1 MMVSSQMKSDLYS
14 VGAVADGDD
23 DYDDVHDEA
32 VVDDDDFDEPA
43 AVEAA
48 VDVDVDVVAVAVVA
62 FGPRP
67 VVY

>member
-1 MMVSSQMKSDLYS
+1 MVSSQMKSDLY
-14 VGAVADGDD
+14 VADGDD
-23 DYDDVHDEA
+23 DYDDALDEA

-43 AVEAA
+43 AVVA

>member
-1 MMVSSQMKSDLYS
+1 MMESSQMKSDLYS
-14 VGAVADGDD
+14 AGAVADGDD
-23 DYDDVHDEA
+23 DYDDALDEA

-43 AVEAA
+43 AVA
-48 VDVDVDVVAVAVVA
+48 VDVDVDVAVVA